1 MASEKNAF
9 PSHFYA
15 LWPDAWPRPCAD
27 FSDDLAKDLW
37 RLCERSRL
45 LDLRAHFIV
54 FEIDPEAGR
63 KTKKIARY
71 QQFSMS
77 DFCHC

>member
-1 MASEKNAF
+1 MGEKNTL
-9 PSHFYA
+9 SSQFYA
-15 LWPDAWPRPCAD
+15 LWPDAWPRSRAD

-37 RLCERSRL
+37 CLCERSRL
-45 LDLRAHFIV
+45 LALRAHFIV
-54 FEIDPEAGR
+54 FEVDPEAGR

-77 DFCHC
+77 DFCHR